1 MSTTRV
7 GRDREYAVMR
17 HLEQHGW
24 RKVMRAAGSKG
35 SADCLMVHAVHGP
48 ALIQVGGTHKTLGP
62 AERARLIADA
72 DDCGAL
78 ALLATPIPRHGIT
91 YWQITNGTPSTW
103 PRWTP

>member
-1 MSTTRV
+1 MSTARV

-17 HLEQHGW
+17 HLEQYGW

-35 SADCLMVHAVHGP
+35 SADLLMVHAVHGP

-78 ALLATPIPRHGIT
+78 ALLAIPIPRHGIT
-91 YWQITNGTPSTW
+91 YYQITLGTPRTW
-103 PRWTP
+103 PRWNP